1 MNKTDLSLFGVL
13 IMVALAVI
21 AVMEYKKRSKKA
33 HRKAPTLAD
42 ADAWQTATPSAAPAS
57 DPAMPAAVPS
67 KPLTARE
74 RRREEI
80 VSFAQEERCVYC
92 GGEAESAYPYPLF
105 TRPTL
110 DVASLTTGDL
120 PRHWRVR
127 SPSDDSVVP
136 VLCAAHYTVARS
148 AVELWIA
155 ERHAE
160 YVRFTALQKEAA
172 HEFTAHGLDEL
183 MRAEA
188 ERVRKGTP
196 KGGAT

>member
-1 MNKTDLSLFGVL
+1 MSKYDWSL
-13 IMVALAVI
+13 LAVI
-21 AVMEYKKRSKKA
+21 LVGVVAYFVWRHNHARKLPRKVAALPDVDASKV
-33 HRKAPTLAD
+33 D
-42 ADAWQTATPSAAPAS
+42 AGQAS
-57 DPAMPAAVPS
+57 DPAMPAAPV

-80 VSFAQEERCVYC
+80 VSIAQDERCVYC
-92 GGEAESAYPYPLF
+92 GADAEHPYPYPRF

-120 PRHWRVR
+120 PRHWRVIT
-127 SPSDDSVVP
+127 PSDESATP
-136 VLCAAHYTVARS
+136 VLCAAHFTVARS
-148 AVELWIA
+148 AVELWLA

-160 YVRFTALQKEAA
+160 YVRFTATQKELA

-196 KGGAT
+196 RGGAA

>member
-1 MNKTDLSLFGVL
+1 MLA
-13 IMVALAVI
+13 IAVI
-21 AVMEYKKRSKKA
+21 AVIAEYRKRSRRS
-33 HRKAPTLAD
+33 HRKAPATAD
-42 ADAWQTATPSAAPAS
+42 ADASQPTTPSSAPAS
-57 DPAMPAAVPS
+57 DPAMPAAAPS

-80 VSFAQEERCVYC
+80 VSIAQEERCVYC

-105 TRPTL
+105 TRPTF